1 VRLNVGDALV
11 RLLREKIWSG
21 VLKFLRLFGNCAS
34 GLLEEG
40 RMKPQVPAM
49 WISVSK
55 ERS

>member
-40 RMKPQVPAM
+40 RMKLQVPAM